1 MPAQPAELWAFYISA
16 AVVVVILVVAIGA
29 AVIVSQRKLTAAT
42 RDYAARQVAAL
53 EEERS
58 RVARELHDDVS
69 QQIAILSQRLDG
81 VHVSL
86 GGKVLDPGLL
96 DTTDSVGEGLRD
108 LAVTVRA
115 LAHQMH
121 PSALDHLG
129 LGPALKGLAEEAAVG
144 LGVEVEVELPEVPG
158 LDPRHALALYRVAQE
173 SLRNVAK
180 HARAARVRV
189 RVAATDRG
197 TLLEVADDG
206 VGFLPQSAAHAG
218 GLGLTSMRE
227 RLRLI
232 GGELSI
238 ESVPGQGTGVRAWVP
253 RGNGAAG

>member
-1 MPAQPAELWAFYISA
+1 MVA
-16 AVVVVILVVAIGA
+16 ILVLAVGA
-29 AVIVSQRKLTAAT
+29 AVIVSQRKLTMAA
-42 RDYAARQVAAL
+42 RDYAARQVEAL

-69 QQIAILSQRLDG
+69 QQIAIMSQRLDAI
-81 VHVSL
+81 HESL
-86 GGKVLDPGLL
+86 SGKGLDPGLL
-96 DTTDSVGEGLRD
+96 DDTDSVGEGLRD

-129 LGPALKGLAEEAAVG
+129 LGPALKGLAEEAVE
-144 LGVEVEVELPEVPG
+144 GVEVEVEVPDLSG
-158 LDPRHALALYRVAQE
+158 LDPQQALALYRVAQE

-180 HARAARVRV
+180 HARAARVQV
-189 RVAATDRG
+189 RVATTDRG

-206 VGFLPQSAAHAG
+206 VGFHAQSAAHAG

-238 ESVPGQGTGVRAWVP
+238 VSVPGQGTGVRAWVP